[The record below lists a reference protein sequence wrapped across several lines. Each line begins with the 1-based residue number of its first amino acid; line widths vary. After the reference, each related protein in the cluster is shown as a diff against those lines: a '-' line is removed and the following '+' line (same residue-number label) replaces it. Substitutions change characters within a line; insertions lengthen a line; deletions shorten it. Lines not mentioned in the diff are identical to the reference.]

1 MPGISALGDLI
12 AANEATV
19 AALVA
24 GGAAVLLYG
33 VLGRRALGADDD
45 WWNALRRTVLPWL
58 DEQADDSGL
67 YAAYELHPREFVG
80 TVALS
85 VDEVEEELEALG
97 FDRNPLAALKY
108 APDGRPERSSWALR
122 DLPEFFDELPPLA
135 QAAVAA
141 LQEDQLHV
149 MLFERPDGRTD
160 VAVHHE
166 ASSINPRQAA
176 GHYRGGEY
184 DVQKGNAEFRDV
196 WGETGVELV
205 EWQRVT
211 DSTGEKKATA

>member
-1 MPGISALGDLI
+1 MIPAELARFVS
-12 AANEATV
+12 ANEATV
-19 AALVA
+19 AAFVA

-45 WWNALRRTVLPWL
+45 WWNALRRVVLPWL
-58 DEQADDSGL
+58 DEQVDGDGL
-67 YAAYELHPREFVG
+67 YASYELHPREFVG
-80 TVALS
+80 TVDLS
-85 VDEVEEELEALG
+85 VDEVEEELERLG

-108 APDGRPERSSWALR
+108 APDGRPERASWALR
-122 DLPEFFDELPPLA
+122 DLPPYFDELPPLA

-160 VAVHHE
+160 IAVHHE
-166 ASSINPRQAA
+166 ASSINPEKAA
-176 GHYRGGEY
+176 GHFRGDEY
-184 DVQKGNAEFRDV
+184 DVQKGNEQFRRL
-196 WGETGVELV
+196 WGRETKKGQPAKIS

-211 DSTGEKKATA
+211 DPRSG